1 MIISLVVA
9 VAENGVIGR
18 DGTLPWRI
26 SSDLKTFRRLTMGKP
41 LIMGRRT
48 FQSLKKPLDGRDNI
62 VVTRRRRLSA
72 PTAPSSPTTS
82 IAALDSAR
90 ECAIQ
95 RGVNEIAVIGGTA
108 VFEAA
113 LPLAH
118 RIYKTEVH
126 ASPTGDAF
134 FPQVDWD
141 EWHGGIARGAAARAP
156 RTTVTCDAHRARAPP
171 RLNIAGA
178 RPPRLNA
185 SQQAPNLMQRVC
197 AAGTPCPISD
207 HPTFTPRI
215 RDAIPTAGRC
225 FRRTWR
231 HPLKH

>member
-26 SSDLKTFRRLTMGKP
+26 SADLKTFRRLTMGKP

-62 VVTRRRRLSA
+62 VISRNPDYRPDGTIIA
-72 PTAPSSPTTS
+72 HDF
-82 IAALDSAR
+82 IAALEIAR

-95 RGVNEIAVIGGTA
+95 RGVNEIAVIGGTT

-126 ASPTGDAF
+126 ASPPGDAF
-134 FPQVDWD
+134 FPRVDWK
-141 EWHGGIARGAAARAP
+141 EWLEVSREALPRG
-156 RTTVTCDAHRARAPP
+156 
-171 RLNIAGA
+171 
-178 RPPRLNA
+178 
-185 SQQAPNLMQRVC
+185 PNDDCTSTLVVLE
-197 AAGTPCPISD
+197 
-207 HPTFTPRI
+207 
-215 RDAIPTAGRC
+215 
-225 FRRTWR
+225 RRQG
-231 HPLKH
+231 

>member
-26 SSDLKTFRRLTMGKP
+26 SADLKTFRRLTVGKP

-62 VVTRRRRLSA
+62 VITRDADYRPPGTIIA
-72 PTAPSSPTTS
+72 HDFV
-82 IAALDSAR
+82 AALEAAR

-95 RGVNEIAVIGGTA
+95 RGVNEIAVIGGTT

-126 ASPTGDAF
+126 ASPAGDAF
-134 FPQVDWD
+134 FPHVDWRKWL
-141 EWHGGIARGAAARAP
+141 EVSREALPRG
-156 RTTVTCDAHRARAPP
+156 
-171 RLNIAGA
+171 
-178 RPPRLNA
+178 
-185 SQQAPNLMQRVC
+185 PNDDCTSTLVVLE
-197 AAGTPCPISD
+197 
-207 HPTFTPRI
+207 
-215 RDAIPTAGRC
+215 
-225 FRRTWR
+225 RRQG
-231 HPLKH
+231 

>member
-9 VAENGVIGR
+9 VADNGVIGR

-26 SSDLKTFRRLTMGKP
+26 SADLKTFRRLTMGKP

-62 VVTRRRRLSA
+62 VVSRNPDYGPA
-72 PTAPSSPTTS
+72 GA
-82 IAALDSAR
+82 IIAHDFAAALEAAR
-90 ECAIQ
+90 ACAMQ
-95 RGVNEIAVIGGTA
+95 RGVDEIAVIGGTR

-134 FPQVDWD
+134 FPAVDWR
-141 EWHGGIARGAAARAP
+141 EWREVSREALPHG
-156 RTTVTCDAHRARAPP
+156 
-171 RLNIAGA
+171 
-178 RPPRLNA
+178 
-185 SQQAPNLMQRVC
+185 PNDDSTSTLLVLE
-197 AAGTPCPISD
+197 
-207 HPTFTPRI
+207 
-215 RDAIPTAGRC
+215 
-225 FRRTWR
+225 RRQG
-231 HPLKH
+231 